1 MTRNPLAKSL
11 GLLRWMVESDL
22 ESVGVRS
29 AAKALGL
36 TPSSTHRLI
45 SALVEEGY
53 LQKEEGGTGRY
64 VLGIEMMLMSQRAA
78 SRWPLRNIA
87 MAPMRAMTAECNE
100 SAYLNLFDPDRG
112 ENIGIA
118 SVETKQEV
126 RYIVELQKWKPIHV
140 GAAGHAVMAFL
151 PEDER
156 RRIIERTGL
165 APATSRSIVDP
176 NALNAALNHVRSR
189 GYAITL
195 GQRIPG
201 AIGIAAPIFCSRGR
215 ALGSVGISMPEQ
227 RFKPDMEDH
236 LSRIL
241 LRCADEINARLGGR
255 RPLPQER
262 LVAAE

>member
-53 LQKEEGGTGRY
+53 LQKEESGTGRY

-87 MAPMRAMTAECNE
+87 MAPMRAMAAESNE
-100 SAYLNLFDPDRG
+100 SAYLNLFDYDRG

-126 RYIVELQKWKPIHV
+126 RYIVELHKWKPIHV

-151 PEDER
+151 PEEER
-156 RRIIERTGL
+156 RRIIERSGL

-176 NALNAALNHVRSR
+176 DALDEALKQVRSQ
-189 GYAITL
+189 GYAITQ

-227 RFKPDMEDH
+227 RFRPDMEAN
-236 LSRIL
+236 LARIL
-241 LRCADEINARLGGR
+241 LRCADEINVRLGGR
-255 RPLPQER
+255 RPLPQKR

>member
-1 MTRNPLAKSL
+1 
-11 GLLRWMVESDL
+11 MVESDL

-53 LQKEEGGTGRY
+53 LQKEESGTGRY

-87 MAPMRAMTAECNE
+87 MAPMRAMAAESNE
-100 SAYLNLFDPDRG
+100 SAYLNLFDYDRG

-126 RYIVELQKWKPIHV
+126 RYIVELHKWKPIHV

-151 PEDER
+151 PEEER
-156 RRIIERTGL
+156 RRIIERSGL

-176 NALNAALNHVRSR
+176 DALDEALKQVRSQ
-189 GYAITL
+189 GYAITQ

-227 RFKPDMEDH
+227 RFRPDMEAN
-236 LSRIL
+236 LARIL
-241 LRCADEINARLGGR
+241 LRCADEINVRLGGR
-255 RPLPQER
+255 RPLPQKR